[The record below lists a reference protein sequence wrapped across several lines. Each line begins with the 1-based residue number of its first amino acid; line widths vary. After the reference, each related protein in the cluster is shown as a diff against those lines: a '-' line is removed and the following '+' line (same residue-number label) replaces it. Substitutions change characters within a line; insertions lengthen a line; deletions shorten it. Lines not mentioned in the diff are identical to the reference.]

1 MDKILKF
8 KNLILFFCFLL
19 LFGSCD
25 DFLTETDPNKQ
36 TNETFW
42 KTLNDADQGLIAVYN
57 RFKDAN
63 LFGSDIQNW
72 SDLTFPGYGNRTLT
86 TNELYLHTYTNSTP
100 RISQIW
106 KALYNG
112 IFRANQVIAGMNTVI
127 YEENE
132 KDRAQYILGQA
143 YFFRGLFYFYLYNTY
158 NNGSVPLRTTDNMNE
173 LYVGLSPA
181 TEIRKY
187 FIQDLDSAYKLLP
200 DNWRSSSKDLGRVTK
215 GAAAAI
221 LGQTYLYE
229 KDYAKAKVY
238 FEDIINNQNYGNT
251 NGYRLVDNISDNFN
265 LAGELNDESILEI
278 CYSKNYLKDKN
289 GGSEDGVSSNLA
301 RSLASPTVGGWGALI
316 PSCWLEFAYREDPID
331 TTDIRNRY
339 ANGKLRRYSLRLAK
353 SIACSQDTSSIAY
366 GKKQYLTYSYA
377 ARQTSFF
384 KKFTNWETSGVTS
397 EDHLLSQ
404 SGINARVIRLADIYL
419 LYAECLIEGGT
430 NDNGV
435 NEALKYINRIRHRSA
450 LQLLGMNDTGEFT
463 AAGYDNNV
471 YTAES
476 LMEHIKWKERP
487 MELSIEGFCTRHI
500 DLRRWG
506 NVKERFELLSQQA
519 YGFSP
524 FVYKDG
530 NLTVTRW
537 TGVLTKLNPPLPN
550 DYVTE
555 FSKAAQSYTEDS
567 DYFPIPSS
575 EETSNPY
582 LYK

>member
-301 RSLASPTVGGWGALI
+301 RSLASPTVGG
-316 PSCWLEFAYREDPID
+316 
-331 TTDIRNRY
+331 
-339 ANGKLRRYSLRLAK
+339 
-353 SIACSQDTSSIAY
+353 
-366 GKKQYLTYSYA
+366 
-377 ARQTSFF
+377 
-384 KKFTNWETSGVTS
+384 
-397 EDHLLSQ
+397 
-404 SGINARVIRLADIYL
+404 
-419 LYAECLIEGGT
+419 
-430 NDNGV
+430 
-435 NEALKYINRIRHRSA
+435 
-450 LQLLGMNDTGEFT
+450 
-463 AAGYDNNV
+463 
-471 YTAES
+471 
-476 LMEHIKWKERP
+476 
-487 MELSIEGFCTRHI
+487 
-500 DLRRWG
+500 
-506 NVKERFELLSQQA
+506 
-519 YGFSP
+519 
-524 FVYKDG
+524 
-530 NLTVTRW
+530 
-537 TGVLTKLNPPLPN
+537 
-550 DYVTE
+550 
-555 FSKAAQSYTEDS
+555 
-567 DYFPIPSS
+567 
-575 EETSNPY
+575 
-582 LYK
+582 